1 MSPEGFALRAHPV
14 TRCTRDT
21 RYRPRVAR
29 PSGDIYLSGAVAWV
43 CSYLP
48 FRYNPTI
55 FLPRSV
61 QNACRAGNPLTCV
74 HRRRLQTVSP
84 IPCDRLHLQT
94 MEPDIM
100 QMVATDVFH
109 EGLHHDIPRLAAVN
123 IPCRDC
129 AEQTADGSGMDGVFH
144 DARRPPRLHGAVFS
158 MNCTKAAT
166 PSAEAGRC

>member
-1 MSPEGFALRAHPV
+1 MSPEGFALRSHPV
-14 TRCTRDT
+14 TRRTRDT

-48 FRYNPTI
+48 FGYNPAT
-55 FLPRSV
+55 FLPRFV
-61 QNACRAGNPLTCV
+61 QNACRAGRPLACV
-74 HRRRLQTVSP
+74 HCRRLQTVSP

-109 EGLHHDIPRLAAVN
+109 EGLHHDIPRLAAGN
-123 IPCRDC
+123 LPCRDC

-144 DARRPPRLHGAVFS
+144 DARRPPRLPGAVFS
-158 MNCTKAAT
+158 MNCTKSGYAI
-166 PSAEAGRC
+166 S